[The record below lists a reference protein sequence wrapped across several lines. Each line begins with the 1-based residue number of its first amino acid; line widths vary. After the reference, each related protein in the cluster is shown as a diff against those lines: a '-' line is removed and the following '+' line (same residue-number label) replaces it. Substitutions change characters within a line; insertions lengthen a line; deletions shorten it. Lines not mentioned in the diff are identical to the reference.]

1 MHFLKLKLF
10 QNDSMEVNKMLH
22 LMSSGLKQNINFI
35 ERYYEKRQ
43 ILISLKDI
51 NKSVKNKHFKRFF

>member
-1 MHFLKLKLF
+1 
-10 QNDSMEVNKMLH
+10 
-22 LMSSGLKQNINFI
+22 MSPGLKQNINFI

-51 NKSVKNKHFKRFF
+51 NKSVKN

>member
-1 MHFLKLKLF
+1 MKF
-10 QNDSMEVNKMLH
+10 DEILH

-43 ILISLKDI
+43 ILTSLKDI
-51 NKSVKNKHFKRFF
+51 NKSVKN

>member
-1 MHFLKLKLF
+1 MK
-10 QNDSMEVNKMLH
+10 VNKMLH

-35 ERYYEKRQ
+35 ERYYEKHQ

-51 NKSVKNKHFKRFF
+51 NKSVKN

>member
-1 MHFLKLKLF
+1 MKL
-10 QNDSMEVNKMLH
+10 NKMSH
-22 LMSSGLKQNINFI
+22 LMSSVLKQNINFI

-51 NKSVKNKHFKRFF
+51 NESVKN